1 MADKLVLEASLLA
14 FNSRDNQILNQQLK
28 TVKDAGVEIIHYDVM
43 DGKFVPEVAFGPE
56 HLQTLYLMGFKTYVH
71 FMVKNPMKYVKTF
84 LTYPLNAI
92 TFHPEPISHWKA
104 KRILKRIKRANVLAG
119 IALKPNSRPEQYRDL
134 IAQSDIITIMGV
146 EPGYG
151 GQSFMG
157 AIVLRQILEV
167 EKIRQEV
174 NPELIIQLD
183 GGVNYEVMKI
193 TYKHVDNFISGSFL
207 MKQKEPRKVVDYV
220 KKIKRGSNGQTK

>member
-1 MADKLVLEASLLA
+1 MVKKHVLEASLLA
-14 FNSRDNQILNQQLK
+14 FNSRDNQVFSEQLK
-28 TVKDAGVEIIHYDVM
+28 TVKDAGINIIHYDVM
-43 DGKFVPEVAFGPE
+43 DGKFVPEVAYGPE
-56 HLQTLYLMGFKTYVH
+56 HLQTLYLMGFQTYVH

-92 TFHPEPISHWKA
+92 TFHPEPISHFKA
-104 KRILKRIKRANVLAG
+104 KRILKRIKKANVLAG

-134 IAQSDIITIMGV
+134 ISQCDLVTVMGV

-157 AIVLRQILEV
+157 AVVLRQILEV

-174 NPELIIQLD
+174 NPNLIIQLD

-193 TYKHVDNFISGSFL
+193 TYKHVNNYISGSFL
-207 MKQKEPRKVVDYV
+207 MKQKDPKKVVEFVD
-220 KKIKRGSNGQTK
+220 KLKRT